1 MGFIEAI
8 KSGYSRTFDFWG
20 RSSRSEYWFWYLYQ
34 FIGSTAMIVF
44 GFMIGFAM
52 FAPFAGFNLVPVV
65 PLILW
70 SLWTLVHFITSL
82 SMAIRRCHDASY
94 SGFFILFWYM
104 LPLVAWLIMTI
115 MPSTP
120 GKNDF
125 GENPYGVEN

>member
-1 MGFIEAI
+1 MIKERMMGFIEAI

-34 FIGSTAMIVF
+34 FIGSTAMIIF

-52 FAPFAGFNLVPVV
+52 FATISGEPQAPFAGFNLVPVV

-82 SMAIRRCHDASY
+82 S
-94 SGFFILFWYM
+94 
-104 LPLVAWLIMTI
+104 
-115 MPSTP
+115 
-120 GKNDF
+120 
-125 GENPYGVEN
+125 